1 LSEIAR
7 DFYLTFVPL
16 FIVIDAFGNLP
27 FVISLS
33 SELAPPEKR
42 RLVHL
47 AILTATAV
55 GLIFLFFGQFILKVL
70 NIDVGEFAITG
81 GLILLILSL
90 RYMTTGHMMEA
101 SQEETAAVIPIGT
114 PLTVG
119 PATITTLLLLA
130 GPGGYPLYMVLVSFV
145 VNMAIAWVVFLLGER
160 IASFMGRGGLT
171 AISRVFSLLL
181 AAIGVSMIVRGLGL
195 TGILKTG
202 G

>member
-1 LSEIAR
+1 LPDIAR

-16 FIVIDAFGNLP
+16 FIVIDALGNLP

-33 SELAPPEKR
+33 SDLTPPEKR
-42 RLVHL
+42 RVVHV
-47 AILTATAV
+47 AVMTATAL
-55 GLIFLFFGQFILKVL
+55 GLVFLFFGQFILNVL

-90 RYMTTGHMMEA
+90 RYMTTGHIMEA
-101 SQEETAAVIPIGT
+101 SREEAIAVIPIGT

-145 VNMAIAWVVFLLGER
+145 VNMAITWVVFLLGGK
-160 IASFMGRGGLT
+160 IASFMGHGGLT

-181 AAIGVSMIVRGLGL
+181 AAIGVSMIIRGLGL
-195 TGILKTG
+195 TGIVKMG

>member
-1 LSEIAR
+1 LPEITR

-27 FVISLS
+27 FVISLTGD
-33 SELAPPEKR
+33 LAPPEKR
-42 RLVHL
+42 RVVHV
-47 AILTATAV
+47 AILTATAL
-55 GLIFLFFGQFILKVL
+55 GLIFLFFGRFILNLL

-90 RYMTTGHMMEA
+90 RYMISGHIMDPA
-101 SQEETAAVIPIGT
+101 QEETAAIIPIGT

-130 GPGGYPLYMVLVSFV
+130 GPGAYPLYLVLVSFV

-160 IASFMGRGGLT
+160 IASFMGHGGLT

-195 TGILKTG
+195 TGILKMAG
-202 G
+202 